1 MNAKQRIVSIIE
13 FEYKRALE
21 KYTKSVAEHAASIG
35 AANAWDDEVRGD
47 AMRDF
52 DSNPY
57 TSQIEWRERNM
68 NSYRQHLEEVR
79 EAYNLAVQTF
89 LGDSHD

>member
-13 FEYKRALE
+13 FEYKRALK

-35 AANAWDDEVRGD
+35 AANAWDDEVRALD
-47 AMRDF
+47 T
-52 DSNPY
+52 NPY

-89 LGDSHD
+89 LEDPK